1 MAFSIQSNR
10 FKQKVKPSG
19 EGAANTPLLGAR
31 TGPGP
36 QGPPQAPRVLSWSL
50 SAPASPASSS
60 EEHSRRYDGSQ
71 GHIIEDEVLLLH
83 WWLLPRPKG
92 ERTPWPM
99 S

>member
-1 MAFSIQSNR
+1 MAFNVQSNR
-10 FKQKVKPSG
+10 FKQKVKPSA

-31 TGPGP
+31 AGPGL
-36 QGPPQAPRVLSWSL
+36 QGPLQAPCVLRRSL

-60 EEHSRRYDGSQ
+60 EEHSRRYDGGQ

-92 ERTPWPM
+92 
-99 S
+99 